1 MTAHYGA
8 RSDTDL
14 TVTLRTFLTALRDK
28 DLSDKIT
35 FHTEDSSKMAFDIE
49 RFVDLSKAVET
60 SDLDWDY
67 IKRVGVTK
75 VEARI
80 LRYMA
85 DVESHTII
93 YLRDILSGHTAG
105 DPEIT
110 QFMAC
115 WVYEETHHGRAL
127 DRFLTACGYPP
138 ESGRYTKVLS
148 NMGWQEHLEAFL
160 TTSLPKLTPHFA
172 ATHMSWGA
180 VDEMMAASAY
190 TMLAYYTKN
199 EELSKLLLRMAK
211 DERRHQSFYYH
222 QAEKRLAHPLAQAI
236 CATAMRVFWNP
247 VGVGVGE
254 ENTLGLIG
262 ALLYDD
268 ERGREE
274 LGRMDRLMAKLPGLG
289 WFQRASVEV
298 GKAIEMF
305 RSTEPDV
312 ARELDKSKGDTDR
325 LRADRLRNPE
335 FALTS
340 AN

>member
-1 MTAHYGA
+1 
-8 RSDTDL
+8 
-14 TVTLRTFLTALRDK
+14 
-28 DLSDKIT
+28 
-35 FHTEDSSKMAFDIE
+35 MAFDIE

-60 SDLDWDY
+60 SDLDWEY
-67 IKRVGVTK
+67 IKRVGISAD
-75 VEARI
+75 EARI

-127 DRFLTACGYPP
+127 DRFLAACGHAP
-138 ESGRYTKVLS
+138 ESGRYTKVLATMS
-148 NMGWQEHLEAFL
+148 WQEHLEGFL
-160 TTSLPKLTPHFA
+160 TTNVPKLTPHFA

-190 TMLAYYTKN
+190 TQLAYYTKN

-222 QAEKRLAHPLAQAI
+222 QAEKRLQHPLAQAI
-236 CATAMRVFWNP
+236 CATALRVFWNP
-247 VGVGVGE
+247 VGMGVGE
-254 ENTLGLIG
+254 ANTLGLIG

-268 ERGREE
+268 ERGRED
-274 LGRMDRLMAKLPGLG
+274 LRRMDRLMAKLPGLG
-289 WFQRASVEV
+289 WFARVSLEV
-298 GKAIEMF
+298 GKAIDTF
-305 RSTEPDV
+305 RATEPERAKQIDEHR
-312 ARELDKSKGDTDR
+312 ARFRRE
-325 LRADRLRNPE
+325 RAEMPE
-335 FALTS
+335 NADFALTA